1 MRIEG
6 TSWTGNPD
14 RTIPQLGHTPEGAL
28 TPAGSGEGRR
38 GHSPPLPRVAAE
50 GFVLVHDD
58 AHGAVVIDLY
68 QAALRAD
75 ESPIYRLSREG
86 ALEVGTKPRRGGL
99 IDLMA

>member
-6 TSWTGNPD
+6 TAWTGNPD
-14 RTIPQLGHTPEGAL
+14 RTIPQQGHSPAGAL
-28 TPAGSGEGRR
+28 IAAGSGESRR

-50 GFVLVHDD
+50 GFVLVHDE
-58 AHGAVVIDLY
+58 AHGAVVIDVY

-75 ESPIYRLSREG
+75 ESPVYRLSLEG
-86 ALEVGTKPRRGGL
+86 ALEVGAKPRKGGI

>member
-14 RTIPQLGHTPEGAL
+14 WTIPQQGRTPAGAL
-28 TPAGSGEGRR
+28 APAGSGESRR

-50 GFVLVHDD
+50 GFVVVHDE

-68 QAALRAD
+68 QAALRTD
-75 ESPIYRLSREG
+75 EFPVYRLSREG
-86 ALEVGTKPRRGGL
+86 TLEVGTKPRKGGL